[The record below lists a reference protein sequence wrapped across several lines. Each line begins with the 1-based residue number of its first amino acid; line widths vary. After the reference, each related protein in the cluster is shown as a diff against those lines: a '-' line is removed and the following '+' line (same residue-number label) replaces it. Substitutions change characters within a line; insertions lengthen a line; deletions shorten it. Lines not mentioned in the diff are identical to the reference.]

1 MNATRVLRELR
12 RLDSLLHIV
21 EPFQFHRFLHI
32 YIYASTAN
40 LQIRKTRV
48 EQHLPDWA
56 NWLVLYP
63 PWICCRDCTKLP
75 PFSHSTIPLARVMR
89 SRIYSGKHIHMYT
102 RYFKI
107 DEYFSLSYRFR
118 DKFKAEFFLFGNF
131 LNGLFTSSFFVSNI
145 NVSNRKHSCI
155 IK

>member
-1 MNATRVLRELR
+1 MNASITRVTIAVLTHSFILPSHFNFT
-12 RLDSLLHIV
+12 DSCT
-21 EPFQFHRFLHI
+21 
-32 YIYASTAN
+32 YISTQVR
-40 LQIRKTRV
+40 QICKYVDIARKTRV

-75 PFSHSTIPLARVMR
+75 SFSHSTIPLARVMR
-89 SRIYSGKHIHMYT
+89 SRVYSGKHIHMYP

-118 DKFKAEFFLFGNF
+118 DKFKVEFFLFGNF
-131 LNGLFTSSFFVSNI
+131 VNGTIYSKFFRFKY
-145 NVSNRKHSCI
+145 RKHSCI